1 MTLTVNILQRHIDEG
16 ERHSCTRCPI
26 AQALNEQ
33 MPGDALWRVSGIGAR
48 RLDQYRPI
56 DLPHTALRFAA
67 DFDRERDVQPFS
79 FTITLPEDTN
89 G

>member
-1 MTLTVNILQRHIDEG
+1 MTLTVRVEQRHIDDG

-33 MPGDALWRVSGIGAR
+33 LPGDALWRVSALGAR
-48 RLDQYRPI
+48 RLDAYRPV
-56 DLPHTALRFAA
+56 DLPHTALRFVE